1 MSVPHS
7 GDMKTNQPSA
17 ATTQPPATSSLAIDQ
32 RSPLEFPFG
41 CFVADTPGHG
51 GAQTF
56 LWFPSEVDVLAYL
69 RTDLAS
75 LYEDGKEATELS
87 NALAEAIGGCEHLA
101 GLDLG
106 RVNFALIGACEVR
119 WVGSLDTLRLGD
131 TPFEREIQW
140 DFNENVF
147 GDERGHTDSDLFD
160 FAHHL
165 EHYTQ

>member
-1 MSVPHS
+1 
-7 GDMKTNQPSA
+7 MKTNHPSA
-17 ATTQPPATSSLAIDQ
+17 LAAQAPTTSSPAIDQ

-56 LWFPSEVDVLAYL
+56 LWFPSEVAVLAYL

-75 LYEDGKEATELS
+75 LYEEGKEATKLS
-87 NALAEAIGGCEHLA
+87 NALADAIGGCKQLA
-101 GLDLG
+101 SLDLE
-106 RVNFALIGACEVR
+106 RVNLALMGACEVR
-119 WVGSLDTLRLGD
+119 WVGSLDNLRFGD

-147 GDERGHTDSDLFD
+147 CDERGHTDSDLVD

>member
-1 MSVPHS
+1 
-7 GDMKTNQPSA
+7 MKTNRPSA
-17 ATTQPPATSSLAIDQ
+17 VTVQSLAASPRAIDQ

-41 CFVADTPGHG
+41 CVVADTPGHG
-51 GAQTF
+51 GARTF
-56 LWFPSEVDVLAYL
+56 LWFPSETAVLAYL

-87 NALAEAIGGCEHLA
+87 NALAEAIGDCEQLA
-101 GLDLG
+101 SLDLE
-106 RVNFALIGACEVR
+106 RVNLALIGTCEVR

-147 GDERGHTDSDLFD
+147 GDERGHTDSDLVD

>member
-1 MSVPHS
+1 
-7 GDMKTNQPSA
+7 MKTNHTRTPTIQTPANSS
-17 ATTQPPATSSLAIDQ
+17 PATDQ

-41 CFVADTPGHG
+41 CFVADTPGYG

-56 LWFPSEVDVLAYL
+56 LWFPSEVAVLAYL

-75 LYEDGKEATELS
+75 LYEEGKEATKLS
-87 NALAEAIGGCEHLA
+87 NALAEAIGDCKQLA
-101 GLDLG
+101 SLDLE
-106 RVNFALIGACEVR
+106 RVNLALIDACEVR
-119 WVGSLDTLRLGD
+119 WVGGLDNLRLGD

-147 GDERGHTDSDLFD
+147 GDERGHADSDLAD